1 MRGAVSSLAL
11 CPVVSCAISGSFGHF
26 RVISGS
32 CTALIIRGMLI
43 TMHPASEARSTTTNN
58 YRRYC
63 PNNNSLL
70 VNNTLGYCG
79 GSGGYEALLL
89 SAFLPPAFLLPIGS
103 NTLRAPASP
112 AT

>member
-1 MRGAVSSLAL
+1 MHGAYHKRHNNCMLTTMR
-11 CPVVSCAISGSFGHF
+11 
-26 RVISGS
+26 
-32 CTALIIRGMLI
+32 
-43 TMHPASEARSTTTNN
+43 PASEARSTTKTN
-58 YRRYC
+58 YRYC
-63 PNNNSLL
+63 PNNNSL
-70 VNNTLGYCG
+70 VNNTVGYCG